1 MAERRQAAKDE
12 SGKRPGARTQD
23 QEESRRI
30 LERMERESSA
40 METMV
45 QRGFSRTASHLSA
58 HDADKAD
65 PVEVWATRIGRVLG
79 LFITLAII
87 VWLVTYLLQG

>member
-1 MAERRQAAKDE
+1 MAERRQAGTSE
-12 SGKRPGARTQD
+12 SGKRSGSED

-30 LERMERESSA
+30 LDRMERESSA

-45 QRGFSRTASHLSA
+45 QRGFSRTANHLSA
-58 HDADKAD
+58 HDADKTD
-65 PVEVWATRIGRVLG
+65 PIEIWATRIGRVLG
-79 LFITLAII
+79 LLITLAII